1 MDSVIALVGHVALR
15 VRDLETAVPYSS
27 ELFGL
32 KVTGEADDRV
42 YLTEGAPH
50 HSLVYVAAEED
61 ALDHVGLLATDGNA
75 LAEIKQRAE
84 RGGFE
89 ILSDEPLNPATGEAL
104 VIEGPENFVFEVSV
118 GQEKLPPEQRPLG
131 ALPKRFGHVNFVT
144 DAGKEVVDFLI
155 GVFDFRMSD
164 EVAGGA
170 GSSAA
175 MSITTAS
182 ASFRARARVDYIIT
196 PGRLEASRISLSLP
210 TGSTNVENQSCGVP
224 VATRSAAISQ
234 AMSMSPAA
242 SSWSSMRTWKGFTT
256 TSPTLRVI
264 GIRRMGTSGS
274 RFGTLSSLMAFWIWG
289 CLRSRGRRLLVRAFR
304 TSLAEVSH
312 PLHSGAADFSDPARD
327 EVAIPGR

>member
-32 KVTGEADDRV
+32 KVAGEADDRV

-50 HSLVYVAAEED
+50 HSLVYIAAEED

-144 DAGKEVVDFLI
+144 GAGKEVVDFLI
-155 GVFDFRMSD
+155 GVFDFRLSD
-164 EVAGGA
+164 EVAGGGWFLRCNVDHHGIGVFPGA
-170 GSSAA
+170 GKSRLHHYAWE
-175 MSITTAS
+175 
-182 ASFRARARVDYIIT
+182 ARGIEDIARFADRVDQRGESVLWGPGRHAIGRNVASYVDEPCGIVVEFYADMERIYHDLTHT
-196 PGRLEASRISLSLP
+196 PGYWNPEDGHKWFSLWNPQLP
-210 TGSTNVENQSCGVP
+210 DGFLDLGVP
-224 VATRSAAISQ
+224 SVARTKAA
-234 AMSMSPAA
+234 
-242 SSWSSMRTWKGFTT
+242 
-256 TSPTLRVI
+256 
-264 GIRRMGTSGS
+264 
-274 RFGTLSSLMAFWIWG
+274 
-289 CLRSRGRRLLVRAFR
+289 
-304 TSLAEVSH
+304 
-312 PLHSGAADFSDPARD
+312 
-327 EVAIPGR
+327 